1 VTRAP
6 RPRGR
11 RGATALEL
19 GLTLPVFLALV
30 FALLD
35 VSWWLWQQANLDHAA
50 RTGCRAAAQVDA
62 GPDGAAIG
70 EAQAVAGATV
80 EAALTAARAPCDGRC
95 TVDVALV
102 GAPPARALDCTV
114 TRTLDPLV
122 GLAFRP
128 RAQVARA
135 SAWLE
140 WQ

>member
-1 VTRAP
+1 VTRAT
-6 RPRGR
+6 RRR

-19 GLTLPVFLALV
+19 GLTLPVFLALL

-50 RTGCRAAAQVDA
+50 RAGCRAAAQVNA
-62 GPDGAAIG
+62 GPGGAALG
-70 EAQAVAGATV
+70 DAQTVASATV
-80 EAALTAARAPCDGRC
+80 EATLAAARAPCEGGC
-95 TVDVALV
+95 TVDVV
-102 GAPPARALDCTV
+102 FEGDAPVRAATCTV

-122 GLAFRP
+122 GLAVRP